1 METGKPLRLADV
13 FVTITDPRQAG
24 KVEHDL
30 VELLV
35 VAVNA
40 VLVGAD
46 TFVEI
51 ELWANEK
58 LDWLRR
64 YLKLEHGIPS
74 HDTFGRLFGV
84 IDPDEFEAA
93 FRRWVCGILPALEP
107 DAVVAIDGKT
117 SRRSGKMDA
126 TPLHLVSAFAA
137 GAGLVLGQRATAE
150 KSNEKTAIPQL
161 LATLAL
167 EGCIVTIDAMGTQTN
182 IAQAIRERGA
192 NYILSAKDNQPK
204 LAESI
209 RDFFAIF
216 KANPAKTP
224 HDFAETVEK
233 EHGRIEVR
241 RCFAFNQLDCLHKP
255 EQWPDLASF
264 VVIESERTIKGKTSI
279 EQRLYISSL
288 APDATK
294 ISAAIRSHWAVEN
307 RLHWCMDV
315 AFADD
320 QMRART
326 SHAAHNLA
334 VLKHITLNLIRLD
347 PVKRK
352 GGIKAR
358 RFIAATSDLYRAQL
372 LGLV

>member
-64 YLKLEHGIPS
+64 HLKLEYGIPS
-74 HDTFGRLFGV
+74 HDTFGRLFGL

-93 FRRWVCGILPALEP
+93 FRHWVSGILPALGP
-107 DAVVAIDGKT
+107 NAVVAIDGKT

-167 EGCIVTIDAMGTQTN
+167 EGCIVTIDAMGTQAN
-182 IAQAIRERGA
+182 IAQAIRARGA
-192 NYILSAKDNQPK
+192 SYILPAKDNQPK
-204 LAESI
+204 LADSI
-209 RDFFAIF
+209 RDFFALF
-216 KANPAKTP
+216 KASPGKTP

-233 EHGRIEVR
+233 DHGRIEVR
-241 RCFAFNQLDCLHKP
+241 RCFAFDQLDCLHKP

-264 VVIESERTIKGKTSI
+264 IVIESERTIKGTTSI
-279 EQRLYISSL
+279 EQRLYISNL

-315 AFADD
+315 VFADD

-326 SHAAHNLA
+326 GHAAHNLA
-334 VLKHITLNLIRLD
+334 ILRHITLNLIRLD

-358 RFIAATSDLYRAQL
+358 RLIAATSDLYRAQL
-372 LGLV
+372 LGFA